1 MIWSTNLKVH
11 VMYNK
16 KEGHRGLRQKTED
29 RGMKEECK
37 SMMPSNSRGHRQKI
51 SHTELHTT
59 QNKQH

>member
-16 KEGHRGLRQKTED
+16 KEGHRVLRQKTED

-37 SMMPSNSRGHRQKI
+37 SMMPSNSLNEQKNI
-51 SHTELHTT
+51 KCCF
-59 QNKQH
+59 NIF